1 MGIMNAWLFPGLVL
15 MAAASLVARAEVPV
29 QVQPTG
35 LTYTGILVNGSSTSK
50 FDIVFIGDGFQKNE
64 QTAFNNKVNE
74 AVTALQNRPG
84 YSERMCGFN
93 IWRVNVLSTDSGI
106 DHPSA
111 NPIYGIWK
119 DTALDCRYGNP
130 ADGEAERCIVTD
142 SPEKCFEAA
151 ANAPARDAVFV
162 LVNDTQWGGCAGDI
176 VCSSIAA
183 GFDGLITHEL
193 AHDLGK
199 LADEYDCYVCD
210 GTDDNRTYS
219 GSDPWE
225 VNITTNTDRAT
236 TKWHDLI
243 QPTTAIPTSSDNPPG
258 VMGLWE
264 GGGYYRRGI
273 YRPQNNCHMRQTAY
287 PFCGVCAG
295 KLESDLTIRCLAVF
309 DVLKYR
315 RFIWREPLRIPIPI
329 CLSCPQPPEQNPLD
343 RITLKLNG
351 LPRDATVRI
360 VDSNGKVIAQAQPSE
375 EGLSVDFQS
384 NRAERYFAELIPGRS
399 MAPQEVTL
407 RTELFRNGEVQ
418 ELPAIGQR

>member
-1 MGIMNAWLFPGLVL
+1 MNRRIVLRLVL
-15 MAAASLVARAEVPV
+15 ITFAPLIVLAEVPL

-74 AVTALQNRPG
+74 AVAALQSRPG

-106 DHPSA
+106 DHPK
-111 NPIYGIWK
+111 NGISK
-119 DTALDCRYGNP
+119 NTALDCRYGNP
-130 ADGEAERCIVTD
+130 AMSEAERCIVTD
-142 SPEKCFEAA
+142 SPAKCFEAA

-162 LVNDTQWGGCAGDI
+162 LVNDTQWGGCAGTV

-193 AHDLGK
+193 AHKLAK

-210 GTDDNRTYS
+210 GSDSNRTYS
-219 GSDPWE
+219 GGDPWE
-225 VNITTNTDRAT
+225 VNITSNTDRAT

-243 QPTTAIPTSSDNPPG
+243 NATTAIPTTTDTPPG
-258 VMGLWE
+258 VVGLWE
-264 GGGYYRRGI
+264 GGGYYQRAI
-273 YRPQNNCHMRQTAY
+273 FRPQNFCHMRQTAD
-287 PFCGVCAG
+287 PFCAVCARKVDG
-295 KLESDLTIRCLAVF
+295 DLTIRCLAVL
-309 DVLKYR
+309 DVLKDR
-315 RFIWREPLRIPIPI
+315 RFIWKDPFRFPIPI
-329 CLSCPQPPEQNPLD
+329 CLSCPQPPESNPLD
-343 RITLKLNG
+343 RITLRLAG

-360 VDSNGKVIAQAQPSE
+360 VDSQGNVVAVAQPSG
-375 EGLSVDFQS
+375 EGFSLDFQS
-384 NRAERYFAELIPGRS
+384 SRAERYFAELIPAHS
-399 MAPQEVTL
+399 MTPQEVTL

-418 ELPAIGQR
+418 ELPVIRQH